1 MDKSSADAYVY
12 AKICG
17 KISKTYSGKN
27 IEKLYSVSSLSELY
41 SLLFNEEIPAV
52 PETLLAKQ
60 IEEKAENNFVKEYS
74 SLLDCYDKIDDLLIT
89 LLHFYDYNNLKTIAA
104 ALCLHESQLP
114 NVMELGKYSLLKYE
128 NWPDI
133 AKITENT
140 ELSWYNKIPLLEEQ
154 QILDTKL
161 DFQYLTNLW
170 NCACRQ
176 DLSVREQTK
185 KIIRNEIVFNNIVW
199 ALRLKVYYRFND
211 ERIVDKLFFKE
222 QKKSKGDLFA
232 GEALK
237 ILKKDISNHEE
248 WKNWK
253 YCSSLNPVTE
263 GVQWQIDPRWVE
275 SEFEKKM
282 IKEYSSMFHKN
293 SLTSLA
299 LVCYFKIKQN
309 ELNNIRRVTEGLRLG
324 GD

>member
-1 MDKSSADAYVY
+1 
-12 AKICG
+12 
-17 KISKTYSGKN
+17 
-27 IEKLYSVSSLSELY
+27 
-41 SLLFNEEIPAV
+41 
-52 PETLLAKQ
+52 
-60 IEEKAENNFVKEYS
+60 
-74 SLLDCYDKIDDLLIT
+74 LIT

-128 NWPDI
+128 KWPDI

-199 ALRLKVYYRFND
+199 ALRLKV
-211 ERIVDKLFFKE
+211 
-222 QKKSKGDLFA
+222 
-232 GEALK
+232 
-237 ILKKDISNHEE
+237 H
-248 WKNWK
+248 
-253 YCSSLNPVTE
+253 
-263 GVQWQIDPRWVE
+263 
-275 SEFEKKM
+275 
-282 IKEYSSMFHKN
+282 
-293 SLTSLA
+293 LTFRRPKARSFQSLA
-299 LVCYFKIKQN
+299 LMN
-309 ELNNIRRVTEGLRLG
+309 LRGMLISFPFS
-324 GD
+324 